1 MGDFISPRTA
11 WVILLVLRWTWI
23 ALKWFVVIYLAFLI
37 GPLLVF
43 AAFAMF
49 ASR

>member
-1 MGDFISPRTA
+1 MGDLISPRTA

-23 ALKWFVVIYLAFLI
+23 ALKWFVLIYLALCI
-37 GPLLVF
+37 GPLLVL